1 MLHQSCSISI
11 LTVNPSITTVCGGI
25 SRQLPHHSQ
34 QFHLDHAPLPCH
46 KEKGQRA
53 LLKSEHPDT
62 LFLLCQQSC
71 YPLDEWKQVGWS
83 KITCSSQIP
92 LMTHCFPDNYKQLGG
107 PSISVEK
114 AEPGGIKCHY
124 MKPKSLQG
132 QVISRFK
139 KALQETAV
147 SDVYGSCSLSD
158 GRSGTRRPQ
167 EPGEETDTEHH
178 KL

>member
-1 MLHQSCSISI
+1 MCWGVSK
-11 LTVNPSITTVCGGI
+11 
-25 SRQLPHHSQ
+25 QLPNHSQ

-53 LLKSEHPDT
+53 LLKSNHLDT

-71 YPLDEWKQVGWS
+71 CPLAEGKQAGWP
-83 KITCSSQIP
+83 KITWSWQIP
-92 LMTHCFPDNYKQLGG
+92 LKTHCFPGNYKQLGG
-107 PSISVEK
+107 PSTSAEK
-114 AEPGGIKCHY
+114 AEPGGIQCDY
-124 MKPKSLQG
+124 MKPKLLHR

-139 KALQETAV
+139 KVLQETAM
-147 SDVYGSCSLSD
+147 SDVYRSCSLSD

-167 EPGEETDTEHH
+167 EPGEETDIEHH